1 MNLPNKLTLARVIM
15 VPFFVLFLV
24 TFWFIPHHIVI
35 ALGIF
40 ALASITDH
48 FDGSIARKRN
58 LVTNFGKFLDPLAD
72 KVLVLSALCCFV
84 ALGWTNVYFLIVIM
98 AREFMVSGVRLIA
111 SDNGKVVAANIWGKA
126 KTVSQMIA
134 ILVVLIMQYLQE
146 LMDLGL
152 MPTFN
157 GSKAMFYGIGE
168 GFIGLSVLFTILSG
182 VIYLRDNWGLMKHS
196 K

>member
-15 VPFFVLFLV
+15 VPFFVLFLMNIK
-24 TFWFIPHHIVI
+24 IPHHTVI

-48 FDGSIARKRN
+48 FDGSIARKRG

-72 KVLVLSALCCFV
+72 KVLVISTLVCFV
-84 ALGWTNVYFLIVIM
+84 QKGWTNEWFLIIII

-111 SDNGKVVAANIWGKA
+111 SDNGKVVAANMWGKL
-126 KTVSQMIA
+126 KTVSQMVA
-134 ILVVLIMQYLQE
+134 ILVILIMQYLQE
-146 LMDLGL
+146 LMDLHIMG
-152 MPTFN
+152 TFN
-157 GSKAMFYGIGE
+157 GSEILFYVIGE
-168 GFIGLSVLFTILSG
+168 VFLGICVFFTILSG
-182 VIYLRDNWGLMKHS
+182 LVYLRDNWKFIRQF